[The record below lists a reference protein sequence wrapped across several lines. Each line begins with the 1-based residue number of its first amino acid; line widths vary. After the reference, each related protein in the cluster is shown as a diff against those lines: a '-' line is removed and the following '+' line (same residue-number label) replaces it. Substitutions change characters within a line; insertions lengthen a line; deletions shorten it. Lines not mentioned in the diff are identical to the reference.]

1 MKYIILLLFIISIPL
16 FSQDNIIN
24 LNPDNDTITISE
36 SLGNYIIDINKTYV
50 SSSGDTSLLLWFDSE
65 DVTKSELT
73 YNSTGDTIVW
83 ASNDTVII
91 DDYDDVVIGNSIRFG
106 NPTTGTIYVIID
118 TLGRGDS
125 LKLDQICTGNIGDE
139 FYTGCDGLIVDK
151 SIYGNDGIQSI
162 GAYQP
167 KGIWI
172 ETDSSRWNSDGADDY
187 IESEVELDG
196 LEKMTISIW
205 LKTPSSKGFVISK
218 YQDGDNRYHIYLSAI
233 MYWNVSDGSGAYGSC
248 LLSLT
253 NVWNHY
259 VMVFDGT
266 GATNSDRL
274 KGYINNDEKTLTF
287 SGTIPSLIPSISNN
301 LTISLQA
308 SSYLNC
314 EFDDLQIYK
323 KVLTTDEIEQLY
335 INSKHYTP

>member
-1 MKYIILLLFIISIPL
+1 MKYIILLLFIISMPL

-50 SSSGDTSLLLWFDSE
+50 SSSGNTSLLIWFDSE

-73 YNSTGDTIVW
+73 YNSTGDTIV
-83 ASNDTVII
+83 SVLDNIVLI
-91 DDYDDVVIGNSIRFG
+91 DDYDDATVGNSIRFG
-106 NPTTGTIYVIID
+106 NPTSGTIYTILSID
-118 TLGRGDS
+118 VDELT
-125 LKLDQICTGNIGDE
+125 LDQTCTGDIGDE
-139 FYTGCDGLIVDK
+139 FYVGCDGNIIDK
-151 SIYGNDGIQSI
+151 SIYGNNGVQSI

-172 ETDSSRWNSDGADDY
+172 ETDSSFWLADGVDDY
-187 IESEVELDG
+187 IESGVDTDG
-196 LEKMTISIW
+196 LQKMTVSIW
-205 LKTPSSKGFVISK
+205 VRSVNVGIIISK
-218 YQDGDNRYHIYLSAI
+218 YENNSNRWHIYASNNL
-233 MYWNVSDGSGAYGSC
+233 
-248 LLSLT
+248 
-253 NVWNHY
+253 VWNIGGLTYGYNTFSRSDIWYHY

-274 KGYINNDEKTLTF
+274 KVYIDNEEKTLTF
-287 SGTIPSLIPSISNN
+287 VGTIPSLISTIPND
-301 LTISLQA
+301 LTLANQGSSL
-308 SSYLNC
+308 YLNC
-314 EFDDLQIYK
+314 KFDDLQIYK